1 MMKFII
7 LMVLISMNKNDM
19 KLVIILISVSLCF
32 LFFCKIIKKDNN
44 YAYVY
49 YENKIIKEIDLTK
62 DDEYSVTGYNG
73 DVLIEVKNGMIR
85 VKKENSPL
93 NICSKQ
99 GFVKDMPI
107 ICLPNKIVI
116 KLGNNELD
124 SVTS

>member
-1 MMKFII
+1 
-7 LMVLISMNKNDM
+7 MNKSDM

-32 LFFCKIIKKDNN
+32 LFFCKIIK
-44 YAYVY
+44 
-49 YENKIIKEIDLTK
+49 EIDLTK
-62 DDEYSVTGYNG
+62 DDEYSVTGSNG

-93 NICSKQ
+93 NMCSKQ